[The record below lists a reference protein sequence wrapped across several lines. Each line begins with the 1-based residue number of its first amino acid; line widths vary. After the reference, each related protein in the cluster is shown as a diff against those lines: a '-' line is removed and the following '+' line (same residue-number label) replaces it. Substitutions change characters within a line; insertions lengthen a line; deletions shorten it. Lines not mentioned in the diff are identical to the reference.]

1 MVTNF
6 EFYKDEIL
14 KITITGD
21 GIALF
26 DGKLLKCQGCD
37 CVDCEFTDKN
47 DYSDCNRGLFEW
59 LYAEH
64 IEQPKLTKRER
75 AFCEAVQK
83 GMIAR
88 DGNGCL
94 GWFNGQIKREE
105 EDDGGGEW
113 LLETPA
119 GEYSNITPFGLLFEF
134 IRWEDKKLWTV
145 EALLELEVVEEI
157 PTSSNKVSNK
167 VSNKEEQE
175 WNQKQE
181 RLRRCCEKRE
191 KNVIP
196 RIATN
201 ASLKI

>member
-1 MVTNF
+1 MATNF

-14 KITITGD
+14 KITSTGD
-21 GIALF
+21 GIALL
-26 DGKLLKCQGCD
+26 DGKLVECQVCP
-37 CVDCEFTDKN
+37 CVDCDFMDKTN
-47 DYSDCNRGLFEW
+47 NGSCNIGLYEW

-88 DGNGCL
+88 DGNGRL
-94 GWFNGQIKREE
+94 GWFNGQIKRAE

-113 LLETPA
+113 LLETSA
-119 GEYSNITPFGLLFEF
+119 GEYSDITPFGLLFEF
-134 IRWEDKKLWTV
+134 IRWEDEKPWKV

-175 WNQKQE
+175 
-181 RLRRCCEKRE
+181 
-191 KNVIP
+191 
-196 RIATN
+196 
-201 ASLKI
+201 